1 MSELS
6 LVEAQA
12 CRPRA
17 EVLTPEQA
25 ASLASL
31 FKALADPVRLRLVAL
46 IADAGRVCVCEL
58 TPHFDLSG
66 PTISHHLKV
75 LREAGLVDGE
85 RTGTW
90 IHYWIRPEV
99 ESVVRTVLSVQV
111 SSASAWP
118 RCCEPFSADGSRH
131 AGTPPP
137 RRFGAATPPP
147 PIRPRRDDPPVGV

>member
-1 MSELS
+1 MCQDRTVLSELPII
-6 LVEAQA
+6 EASV

-17 EVLTPEQA
+17 DVLTAEQA
-25 ASLASL
+25 AGLAGVL
-31 FKALADPVRLRLVAL
+31 KALGDPVRLRLVAL

-90 IHYWIRPEV
+90 IHYWIRPELEPIVRIVLAV
-99 ESVVRTVLSVQV
+99 EPPQL
-111 SSASAWP
+111 P
-118 RCCEPFSADGSRH
+118 
-131 AGTPPP
+131 AGN
-137 RRFGAATPPP
+137 
-147 PIRPRRDDPPVGV
+147 